1 MKITLLG
8 YMASGK
14 STIGSQLA
22 TDLGFDFI
30 DLDQYIESKE
40 NTSIYEL
47 IKKTGE
53 IKFRKI
59 EHQALKEILNLPK
72 NTVIALGGGTP
83 VYYNNM
89 ELISENSKTV
99 YLRLSPSELSRRLEN
114 EKEKRPLIAH
124 IDNENLTEFIAKHL
138 FERRPFYE
146 KSILALDVKDQS
158 AEQLSREIIHHF
170 FPGQ

>member
-1 MKITLLG
+1 
-8 YMASGK
+8 MASGK
-14 STIGSQLA
+14 STVGRQLA
-22 TDLGFDFI
+22 TGLGFDFI

-40 NTSIYEL
+40 NTTIYEL

-53 IKFRKI
+53 IRFRKT
-59 EHQALKEILNLPK
+59 EHEALKEVLKLPK

-89 ELISENSKTV
+89 ELISKNSKTV
-99 YLRLSPSELSRRLEN
+99 YLRLPPSELSGRLEN
-114 EKEKRPLIAH
+114 EKAGRPLIAH
-124 IDNENLTEFIAKHL
+124 ISNENLTEFVAKHL

-146 KSILALDVKDQS
+146 KSILALDVKDKS